1 MNPDTVTCDL
11 LLVGTGNALSGIAI
25 SLISLVSGLA
35 QPRGNVAHTDEEAQ
49 RESADRTRRRRDRAK
64 AHNMQ
69 NVEGA
74 FCWRDGCVKCLSTT
88 KAVQETAEAIAL
100 VGDLYDAN
108 VSHSTCLGVAHNG
121 ERSNSTDYSRNRLE
135 RCCLFRKSN

>member
-1 MNPDTVTCDL
+1 MSD
-11 LLVGTGNALSGIAI
+11 IAI

-35 QPRGNVAHTDEEAQ
+35 QPKGSVAPTDEGAQ
-49 RESADRTRRRRDRAK
+49 PESADRTKRRRERAK

-69 NVEGA
+69 NGDGA
-74 FCWRDGCVKCLSTT
+74 FCWRDGCIKCLGTT

-108 VSHSTCLGVAHNG
+108 VSTTSSV
-121 ERSNSTDYSRNRLE
+121 Y
-135 RCCLFRKSN
+135 